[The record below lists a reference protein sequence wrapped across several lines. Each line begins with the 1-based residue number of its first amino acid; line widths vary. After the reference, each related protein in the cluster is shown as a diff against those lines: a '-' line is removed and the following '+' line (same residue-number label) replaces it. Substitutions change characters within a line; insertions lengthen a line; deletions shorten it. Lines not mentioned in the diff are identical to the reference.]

1 MILIQLSVNDD
12 IKIALS
18 AGVTATVRKG
28 HVIEKIKNQNAVAE
42 IARKNPNQAI
52 RRRVEPLI
60 RILGPSEEEIKEE
73 CGKTP
78 INVLFRFFT
87 LYFINILN

>member
-1 MILIQLSVNDD
+1 MNDD
-12 IKIALS
+12 IKTALS
-18 AGVTATVRKG
+18 AGVTATVRRG

-42 IARKNPNQAI
+42 TARKNPNQAI
-52 RRRVEPLI
+52 RQKVEPSI
-60 RILGPSEEEIKEE
+60 RIQGPSEEEIKEE